1 MKEENTALI
10 GASRLLDTLKGKTPN
25 PSQYPFDEEAEVVTE
40 LSRLEFIDPS
50 TFATDALENHSRV
63 RARIRYLAALW
74 PDANLNDLTHRIHGL
89 VNNKNFD
96 VDDIRTIL
104 QGRRLN
110 DTSKITNEIPLP
122 VIQGIG
128 KCLKEGKSLRLTARE
143 MRVSYDTV
151 ESIEKYLGVRSAQ
164 KMKLVDQAVDA
175 AREGTSIRNFAKQVN
190 VSRSKAHRLL
200 IQGTSVLKELGEIK

>member
-10 GASRLLDTLKGKTPN
+10 GASRLLNTLKGKTPN